1 MAVSIRDIARE
12 AGVTVG
18 TVSHALNNYPDVSPT
33 TRERIV
39 ETAQRL
45 GYHPNQMARNL
56 SSKHNHNIALV
67 LSGFLEEELINDFD
81 ALLMKGCFH
90 YTVNN
95 DVEMSIQVINTKIQT
110 EKSFEQLC
118 YEHNIAGAILMG
130 LRTNDPYCE
139 LLAKSKYPCVTIDIE
154 VPGPNVS
161 CVMMDDI
168 KAFDELTQYLIDM
181 GHRKIVVVHGRK
193 LAMVSMQRLVGAYQA
208 MQRNGLELPRDNIIY
223 TNFGREEAR
232 DGVKEYFRTHSPD
245 SATAFLC
252 MSDMLAIGTIEGL
265 KELGYKVPK
274 DYSVVG
280 FDGLEVTNYTDPA
293 ITTIDQNIQQK
304 GYEAT
309 RLLCDMIR
317 GKRKAQRLVL
327 PHTLTVRDSVRSL

>member
-18 TVSHALNNYPDVSPT
+18 TVSRALNNYPDVSPT

-45 GYHPNQMARNL
+45 GYRPNQMARNL

-168 KAFDELTQYLIDM
+168 KAFDELTQYLIDN
-181 GHRKIVVVHGRK
+181 GHRRLWWYMAASWLWSVCSALWVRTKLCSAMVWSCPATTSSTPTSGGRK
-193 LAMVSMQRLVGAYQA
+193 
-208 MQRNGLELPRDNIIY
+208 P
-223 TNFGREEAR
+223 
-232 DGVKEYFRTHSPD
+232 
-245 SATAFLC
+245 AT
-252 MSDMLAIGTIEGL
+252 
-265 KELGYKVPK
+265 V
-274 DYSVVG
+274 
-280 FDGLEVTNYTDPA
+280 
-293 ITTIDQNIQQK
+293 
-304 GYEAT
+304 
-309 RLLCDMIR
+309 
-317 GKRKAQRLVL
+317 
-327 PHTLTVRDSVRSL
+327 